1 MESLRQ
7 WNRKEKC
14 RMFANAEKLY
24 PAVFV
29 PEDSSIENDI
39 DLSDLCDFGSST
51 NEISNTN
58 ESLTFVAIDSLKYS
72 VFAERLGIDLTLMA
86 NMSAVVI
93 LSEKV
98 SKKTIRILRVACHCI
113 KGQIGTFGRTM
124 IKNYI

>member
-1 MESLRQ
+1 MSMENLRQ
-7 WNRKEKC
+7 WKRKEKC
-14 RMFANAEKLY
+14 RMFVNSEKLY

-29 PEDSSIENDI
+29 PEDSSDESNI
-39 DLSDLCDFGSST
+39 DLSDLCDFDLNT

-72 VFAERLGIDLTLMA
+72 MFAERLGIDLTLMA

-98 SKKTIRILRVACHCI
+98 SIDRR
-113 KGQIGTFGRTM
+113 F
-124 IKNYI
+124 YE